1 MGLALVALLVVWL
14 ASGLGR
20 RGGLQVGMIESR
32 SVELARTYRDIVI
45 PVCLHGAV
53 LRLRSSKCTDEE
65 QEIRKSRAEHH
76 QPRNWPMAQAIMSS
90 MSPPSGLTAIK
101 SGHVTGDN
109 FPYRSSQ
116 SLSFVDHLFFIS
128 IRHGYGFSSSL
139 SGADASGT
147 PPLIRG
153 SESRSGHCYR

>member
-1 MGLALVALLVVWL
+1 M
-14 ASGLGR
+14 
-20 RGGLQVGMIESR
+20 GGLQVGMIESR

-45 PVCLHGAV
+45 PVCLHDAV

-90 MSPPSGLTAIK
+90 QSPPSGLTAIK

-116 SLSFVDHLFFIS
+116 SLSLLTIC
-128 IRHGYGFSSSL
+128 SSSQSAMAMAFRARSAAL
-139 SGADASGT
+139 MRRGRLHSFVGRSRGLATVTDNTQYVFSPGYCIGA
-147 PPLIRG
+147 
-153 SESRSGHCYR
+153 